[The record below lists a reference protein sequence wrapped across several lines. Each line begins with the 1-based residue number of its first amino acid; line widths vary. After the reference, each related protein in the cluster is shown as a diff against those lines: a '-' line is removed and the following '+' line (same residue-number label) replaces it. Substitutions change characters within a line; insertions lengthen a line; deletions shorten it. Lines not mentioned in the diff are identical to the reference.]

1 MIKQLLNR
9 YWLSQN
15 IVICQCLADK
25 FFCLSLRLR
34 QIIDMLATD
43 KSQYFAQLRPI
54 SVKYAHLASTR
65 FRIHSVFK
73 TLHSGAEVTDS
84 YAAFIEYVWTEVVS
98 GKKEMRIKKYPD
110 TRGCSL
116 RTADVFPVV
125 EGRPEIRLLFAG

>member
-1 MIKQLLNR
+1 M
-9 YWLSQN
+9 N
-15 IVICQCLADK
+15 IVIKVKNGLDLITSPDK
-25 FFCLSLRLR
+25 
-34 QIIDMLATD
+34 
-43 KSQYFAQLRPI
+43 
-54 SVKYAHLASTR
+54 KYPDLASTR